1 MKRSTEMR
9 WMRLCILG
17 WITAASGC
25 ASSSTGPGSS
35 VDVTPAIA
43 ETDSALYVKRLLA
56 GTSNGAWESTYV
68 PSASQTTLIRNA
80 TIMTAA
86 GDEIENGE
94 LLITDGRIAGVGLD
108 LEVPPD
114 ATVIDARGR
123 YVTPGFIDTHSHY
136 GVYASPGVRAHSDGN
151 EATNPNTAEVWAA
164 HSIWPQ
170 DPGFSRAIAGG
181 VTTAQIL
188 PGSANLFG
196 GRSAIVKMV
205 PARTVQDMLFPD
217 APFGLKMACGEN
229 PKRVYSSSGPSTRMG
244 NVAGYRSA
252 FIKAEA
258 YRKKW
263 DDWIAGGM
271 EEGDEPSRDLELET
285 LAEVLRGNIL
295 IQNHCYRA
303 DDMLTMLNLGR
314 EFGFKV
320 RSFHHAVE
328 AYKIRD
334 YLVRDTVAASMWV
347 DWWGFKMEA
356 FDGIAENI
364 ALVSSAGA
372 KAILHTDDGQDIQI
386 MNQNAARA
394 MYAGRRAGIEV
405 SRNDALRWITANPAW
420 ALGLDD
426 RVGTLEVGKNADFV
440 IWSGDPFS
448 VYTRADKVFI
458 DGALIFDRGNEAR
471 TPTSDF
477 ELGILPPSAYRQG
490 GDQ

>member
-1 MKRSTEMR
+1 MKG
-9 WMRLCILG
+9 CIQKRRTPPVFIL
-17 WITAASGC
+17 WLAAISGC
-25 ASSSTGPGSS
+25 ASSSAATGGPTGASLLLESDS
-35 VDVTPAIA
+35 VTR
-43 ETDSALYVKRLLA
+43 ERQLLS
-56 GTSNGAWESTYV
+56 GTVNGAWESTYE
-68 PSASQTTLIRNA
+68 PLASRPTLVRNA
-80 TIMTAA
+80 TVMTAA
-86 GDEIENGE
+86 GEEIENGE
-94 LLITDGRIAGVGLD
+94 VLVVGGHFAGIGHN
-108 LEVPPD
+108 LEAPPN
-114 ATVIDARGR
+114 TMIIDAGGR

-151 EATNPNTAEVWAA
+151 EATSPNTAEVWAA

-244 NVAGYRSA
+244 NVAGYRTA

-263 DDWIAGGM
+263 DDWIA
-271 EEGDEPSRDLELET
+271 EGRKGDKPTRDLKLET

-314 EFGFKV
+314 EFGFKI

-372 KAILHTDDGQDIQI
+372 RAILHTDDGQDIQI
-386 MNQNAARA
+386 MNQNMARA
-394 MYAGRRAGIEV
+394 MYAGRRAGLDIT
-405 SRNDALRWITANPAW
+405 RNEALRWVTANPAW
-420 ALGLDD
+420 ALGLDK
-426 RVGTLEVGKNADFV
+426 RIGTLEEGKNADFV

-448 VYTRADKVFI
+448 VYTRADQVFI
-458 DGALIFDRGNEAR
+458 DGALIFDRGSKELK
-471 TPTSDF
+471 PTSDF
-477 ELGILPPSAYRQG
+477 ELGILPPSAYRKG
-490 GDQ
+490 GGP